1 MLNAQVNISSIVYT
15 LSRWPMPSNSRRRR
29 TVLRYISCF
38 HWFKSTQRWR
48 ICPRRLTIERWSA
61 WTYQWTQ
68 TQCTPLLSQLH
79 STMHN
84 LDFEL
89 TPFRP
94 APSTT
99 LKTWQQVLNLQ
110 INSRKI
116 TITPYCRHS
125 STKCTNPT
133 SLTVWMVRM
142 NFHRCHWH
150 YCLELRTQ
158 SSPTTVSKRSSF
170 KMLTMGWWNTMVGR
184 WMHRN
189 LFGLLH
195 LLFLIS

>member
-1 MLNAQVNISSIVYT
+1 MHLWINCHPWMPNAQVNISSIAYT
-15 LSRWPMPSNSRRRR
+15 LSRWPMPSNSRRRKIA
-29 TVLRYISCF
+29 LRCTSCF

-48 ICPRRLTIERWSA
+48 ICPRRLIILRWST
-61 WTYQWTQ
+61 WRSQ
-68 TQCTPLLSQLH
+68 LLSRLH
-79 STMHN
+79 SITHN
-84 LDFEL
+84 LDYEL

-158 SSPTTVSKRSSF
+158 SSPTILNF
-170 KMLTMGWWNTMVGR
+170 IN
-184 WMHRN
+184 
-189 LFGLLH
+189 
-195 LLFLIS
+195 